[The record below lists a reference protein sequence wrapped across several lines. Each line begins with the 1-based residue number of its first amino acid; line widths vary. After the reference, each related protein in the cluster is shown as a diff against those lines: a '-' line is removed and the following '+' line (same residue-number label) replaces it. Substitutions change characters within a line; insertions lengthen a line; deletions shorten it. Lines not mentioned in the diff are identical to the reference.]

1 MTTNELKEILLCCV
15 CINSYRVYFGQI
27 VSYIKADSRQFINP
41 LRDLTFCQ
49 QDQVSVVTR
58 DFSSRKDAFVIVKT
72 IKESHQRTQIAR
84 YKSGKNRESVRA
96 DAIFISKNKLPE
108 RIMKPIATIIV
119 ALICPLAHATNSD
132 QQAFMNATTEYIGK
146 YIAVPCETP
155 QTAEIRVQL
164 ESFPNG
170 YLKSISVVQ
179 SSGYPQYDKAVLKAI
194 AIAQPL
200 PAAKPDML
208 KVLGSS
214 VMYFWPG
221 IPTYRCNLQPLDGEI
236 PNLKLNDLP
245 VAPNSK

>member
-1 MTTNELKEILLCCV
+1 MTTNELKGILLWCI

-27 VSYIKADSRQFINP
+27 VSYIKVGSRQFINP
-41 LRDLTFCQ
+41 LRELTFCQ

-58 DFSSRKDAFVIVKT
+58 DFSLSKDVSVIVKIT
-72 IKESHQRTQIAR
+72 KESHQRAQIAQ
-84 YKSGKNRESVRA
+84 YQSGKNREPVRA
-96 DAIFISKNKLPE
+96 GAIFIYKNELPE
-108 RIMKPIATIIV
+108 RKMKPIATIII
-119 ALICPLAHATNSD
+119 ALICPLAHATNSE
-132 QQAFMNATTEYIGK
+132 QQAFMNATTDYIGK

-155 QTAEIRVQL
+155 QNAEIRVQL

-179 SSGYPQYDKAVLKAI
+179 GSGYPQYDKAVLKAI

-208 KVLGSS
+208 EVLGSS

-245 VAPNSK
+245 ATPNTE